1 MLRSG
6 LGSNSSINISS
17 DHCQL
22 SQLDMQI
29 SPLLEET
36 GASVQPNAYPWNRLE
51 GLEVEWQ

>member
-1 MLRSG
+1 
-6 LGSNSSINISS
+6 
-17 DHCQL
+17 
-22 SQLDMQI
+22 MQI